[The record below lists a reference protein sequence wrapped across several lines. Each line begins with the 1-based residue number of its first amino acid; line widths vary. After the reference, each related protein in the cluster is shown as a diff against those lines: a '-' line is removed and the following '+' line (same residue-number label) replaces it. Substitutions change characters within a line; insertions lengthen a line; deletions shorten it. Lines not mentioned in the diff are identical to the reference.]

1 METLTRFDTVTYGGL
16 DFVVVESHLLPPS
29 LAVIAIPMVPDYP
42 VIRGLNPTIRHEG
55 RRLVLATRLITSV
68 RRASLRRTGSV
79 ADQGDLITRA
89 IDVLMEGF

>member
-1 METLTRFDTVTYGGL
+1 MA
-16 DFVVVESHLLPPS
+16 VV
-29 LAVIAIPMVPDYP
+29 AIALVPDYP
-42 VIRGLNPTIRHEG
+42 VIRGLNPMILHEG

-79 ADQGDLITRA
+79 ADQADRITRA